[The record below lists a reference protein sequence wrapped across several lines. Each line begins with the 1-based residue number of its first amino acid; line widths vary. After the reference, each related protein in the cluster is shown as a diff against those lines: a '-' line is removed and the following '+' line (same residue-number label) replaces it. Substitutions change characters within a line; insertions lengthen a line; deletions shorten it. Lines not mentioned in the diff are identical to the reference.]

1 MYNLCEKQAYS
12 YLRFM
17 KVDNILLD
25 KLTAQAKESP
35 RLRSIMMILSVFVV
49 RLMNFQ
55 LADLFVH

>member
-1 MYNLCEKQAYS
+1 MI
-12 YLRFM
+12 M
-17 KVDNILLD
+17 KIDNILLD